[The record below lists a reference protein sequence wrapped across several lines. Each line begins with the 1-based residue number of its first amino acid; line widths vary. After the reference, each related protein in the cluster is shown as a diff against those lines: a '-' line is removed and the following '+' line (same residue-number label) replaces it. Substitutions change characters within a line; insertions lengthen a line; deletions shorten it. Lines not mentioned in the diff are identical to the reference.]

1 MREKNKILIIITIVL
16 IVLLVAI
23 GLVMSMSLEPE
34 TKNNDKKEKKDNRCA
49 ETVCLSKVSVEE
61 SNDSKLVTLVVKNE
75 GKNTLGKSCVN
86 IISGELSVKYCFDEF
101 APDGETTLILNAED
115 GFGDNIKD
123 YKIEKDKTISEENQN
138 QTVIE

>member
-1 MREKNKILIIITIVL
+1 
-16 IVLLVAI
+16 
-23 GLVMSMSLEPE
+23 MSMSLEPE

-61 SNDSKLVTLVVKNE
+61 SNGSKLVTLVVKNE

-101 APDGETTLILNAED
+101 APDGETTLILNAKD